1 MDRFHL
7 MSVYVAV
14 AEEEGFSR
22 AARRL
27 GISPPAVTRAVCTL
41 ERELGVKLLTRT
53 TRQIRVTEAGSRYLE
68 DARRILAEVAE
79 AGEAAAG
86 INAAPRGNLAVTA
99 PALFGRMYVMPG
111 MVDYLRRYP
120 DMTVSALFVDR
131 VVNLIDEGLDVG
143 IRIGE
148 LPDSTMRAIRA
159 GQVRRIVCAAPAYLK
174 AHGIP
179 RRPAALARHVV
190 IAASGVS
197 PRAEWKFS
205 GAGKPAVVRIQP
217 RLTVTSN
224 DAAIAAALAGFGVT
238 RLLSYQIAPH
248 LAAGKLKIILG
259 EFEPPPLPI
268 HVLHRE
274 GRQAS
279 AKVRAF
285 VDMIVGQIR
294 ADKTLR

>member
-27 GISPPAVTRAVCTL
+27 GISPPAVTRAVYTL
-41 ERELGVKLLTRT
+41 EHELGVKLLTRT
-53 TRQIRVTEAGSRYLE
+53 TRQIRATEAGSRYLE

-79 AGEAAAG
+79 ADEAAAG
-86 INAAPRGNLAVTA
+86 IHAAPRGNLAVTA

-111 MVDYLRRYP
+111 IVDYLRRHP
-120 DMTVSALFVDR
+120 DVTVSALFVDR

-143 IRIGE
+143 VRIGE

-174 AHGIP
+174 TRGVP
-179 RRPAALARHVV
+179 RRPADLARHVIV
-190 IAASGVS
+190 AASGVA
-197 PRAEWKFS
+197 PLAEWKFS
-205 GAGKPAVVRIQP
+205 DAGKSTVIRIQP

-224 DAAIAAALAGFGVT
+224 DAAIEATLAGFGVT

-285 VDMIVGQIR
+285 VDLIVGQIR

>member
-14 AEEEGFSR
+14 AEAEGFSR

-27 GISPPAVTRAVCTL
+27 GISPPAVTRAVCML

-143 IRIGE
+143 IRIGD

-179 RRPAALARHVV
+179 RRPADLARHVV

-205 GAGKPAVVRIQP
+205 DAGKPAVVRIQP

-224 DAAIAAALAGFGVT
+224 DAAIEAALAGFGVT
-238 RLLSYQIAPH
+238 RLLSYQVTPH

-259 EFEPPPLPI
+259 GFEPPPLPI

>member
-1 MDRFHL
+1 MDHFHL

-14 AEEEGFSR
+14 AEEAGFSR

-27 GISPPAVTRAVCTL
+27 GISPPPRVGAPRPVRSPRRAP
-41 ERELGVKLLTRT
+41 
-53 TRQIRVTEAGSRYLE
+53 
-68 DARRILAEVAE
+68 RRILAEVAE

-111 MVDYLRRYP
+111 IVDYLRRYP

-179 RRPAALARHVV
+179 RRPADLARHVV

-197 PRAEWKFS
+197 PLAEWKFS
-205 GAGKPAVVRIQP
+205 GAGKPAVVGVQP

-238 RLLSYQIAPH
+238 RLLSYQVAPH

-259 EFEPPPLPI
+259 GFEPPPLPI

-274 GRQAS
+274 RRQAS
-279 AKVRAF
+279 AQVR
-285 VDMIVGQIR
+285 
-294 ADKTLR
+294 

>member
-14 AEEEGFSR
+14 AEEESFSR

-27 GISPPAVTRAVCTL
+27 GISPPAVTRSILTL
-41 ERELGVKLLTRT
+41 EDDLGVKLLTRT
-53 TRQIRVTEAGSRYLE
+53 TRQVRVTEAGGRYLE

-79 AGEAAAG
+79 ADEAAAG

-99 PALFGRMYVMPG
+99 PVLFGYMYVMQG
-111 MVDYLRRYP
+111 IVDYLRHYP

-143 IRIGE
+143 VRIGE
-148 LPDSTMRAIRA
+148 LPDSSMRAIRT
-159 GQVRRIVCAAPAYLK
+159 GQVRRVACAAPAYLK
-174 AHGIP
+174 AHGVP
-179 RRPAALARHVV
+179 RRPADLTRHA
-190 IAASGVS
+190 IISASAVS

-205 GAGKPAVVRIQP
+205 DEGKSTAVRIQP

-224 DAAIAAALAGFGVT
+224 RAAVEAALAGFGVT
-238 RLLSYQIAPH
+238 QLLSYQIAPH
-248 LAAGKLKIILG
+248 LAAGTLKIVLG

-285 VDMIVGQIR
+285 VDLTVER
-294 ADKTLR
+294 LRSDKALR

>member
-1 MDRFHL
+1 MDHFHL

-14 AEEEGFSR
+14 AEEAGFSR

-27 GISPPAVTRAVCTL
+27 GISPPAVTRAVHTL
-41 ERELGVKLLTRT
+41 EHELGVKLLTRT

-86 INAAPRGNLAVTA
+86 LNAAPRGNLAVTA

-111 MVDYLRRYP
+111 IVDYLRRYP

-179 RRPAALARHVV
+179 RRPADLARHVV

-197 PRAEWKFS
+197 PLAEWKFS

-238 RLLSYQIAPH
+238 RLLSYQITPH
-248 LAAGKLKIILG
+248 LAAGKLKIILD

>member
-27 GISPPAVTRAVCTL
+27 GISPPAVTRAVYTL
-41 ERELGVKLLTRT
+41 EHELGVKLLTRT
-53 TRQIRVTEAGSRYLE
+53 TRRIRVTEAGSRYLE

-79 AGEAAAG
+79 ADEAAAG
-86 INAAPRGNLAVTA
+86 VNAAPRGTLAVTA
-99 PALFGRMYVMPG
+99 PVLFGRMYVMPG

-148 LPDSTMRAIRA
+148 LPDSTMRAVRA

-179 RRPAALARHVV
+179 RQPADLAHHVV
-190 IAASGVS
+190 IATSGVS
-197 PRAEWKFS
+197 PLAEWRFS
-205 GAGKPAVVRIQP
+205 GEGKPTTVRIQP

-224 DAAIAAALAGFGVT
+224 DAAIEATLAGFGVT

-248 LAAGKLKIILG
+248 LATGKLKIILG

-285 VDMIVGQIR
+285 VDLIVGQIR

>member
-1 MDRFHL
+1 MDHFHL

-14 AEEEGFSR
+14 AEEAGFSR

-27 GISPPAVTRAVCTL
+27 GISPPAVTRAVHTL
-41 ERELGVKLLTRT
+41 EHELGVKLLTRT

-111 MVDYLRRYP
+111 IVDYLRRYP

-179 RRPAALARHVV
+179 RRPADLARHVV

-197 PRAEWKFS
+197 PLAEWKFS

-238 RLLSYQIAPH
+238 RLLSYQITPH
-248 LAAGKLKIILG
+248 LAAGKLKIILD

>member
-131 VVNLIDEGLDVG
+131 VVDLIDEGLDVG

-179 RRPAALARHVV
+179 RRPADLARHVV

-197 PRAEWKFS
+197 PRTEWKFS
-205 GAGKPAVVRIQP
+205 DAGKPAVVRIHP

-259 EFEPPPLPI
+259 GFEPPPLPI

-285 VDMIVGQIR
+285 VDMIVEQIR

>member
-1 MDRFHL
+1 MDHFHL

-179 RRPAALARHVV
+179 RRPADLARHVV

-205 GAGKPAVVRIQP
+205 DAGKPAVVRIQP

-238 RLLSYQIAPH
+238 RLLSYQVTPH

-259 EFEPPPLPI
+259 GFEPPPLPI

>member
-1 MDRFHL
+1 MDHFHL

-14 AEEEGFSR
+14 AEEAGFSR

-27 GISPPAVTRAVCTL
+27 GISPPAVTRAVHTL
-41 ERELGVKLLTRT
+41 EHELGVKLLTRT

-111 MVDYLRRYP
+111 IVDYLRRYP

-174 AHGIP
+174 ARGIP
-179 RRPAALARHVV
+179 RRPADLARHVV

-197 PRAEWKFS
+197 PLAEWKFS

-238 RLLSYQIAPH
+238 RLLSYQITPH
-248 LAAGKLKIILG
+248 LAAGKLKIILD

>member
-27 GISPPAVTRAVCTL
+27 GISPPAVTRAVYTL
-41 ERELGVKLLTRT
+41 EHELGVKLLTRT
-53 TRQIRVTEAGSRYLE
+53 TRRIRVTEAGSRYLE

-79 AGEAAAG
+79 ADEMAAG
-86 INAAPRGNLAVTA
+86 INAAPRGTLAVTA
-99 PALFGRMYVMPG
+99 PVLFGRMYVMPG

-148 LPDSTMRAIRA
+148 LPDSTMRAVRA

-179 RRPAALARHVV
+179 RQPADLAHHVV
-190 IAASGVS
+190 IATSGIS
-197 PRAEWKFS
+197 PLAEWRFS
-205 GAGKPAVVRIQP
+205 GAGKPTVVRIQP

-224 DAAIAAALAGFGVT
+224 DAAIAATLAGFGVT

-248 LAAGKLKIILG
+248 LATGKLKIILG

-274 GRQAS
+274 GRQVS

-285 VDMIVGQIR
+285 VDLIVGQIR

>member
-27 GISPPAVTRAVCTL
+27 GISPPAVTRAVYTL
-41 ERELGVKLLTRT
+41 ERKLGVKLLTRT
-53 TRQIRVTEAGSRYLE
+53 TRRIRVTEAGSRYLE

-79 AGEAAAG
+79 ADEAVAG
-86 INAAPRGNLAVTA
+86 VNAEPRGNLAVTA
-99 PALFGRMYVMPG
+99 PVLFGRMYVMPG
-111 MVDYLRRYP
+111 MVEYLRRYP
-120 DMTVSALFVDR
+120 EMTVSALFVDR
-131 VVNLIDEGLDVG
+131 IVNLIDEGLDVG

-148 LPDSTMRAIRA
+148 LPDSTMRAVRA

-174 AHGIP
+174 ARGTP
-179 RRPAALARHVV
+179 RQPADLARHTV
-190 IAASGVS
+190 IATSSVS
-197 PRAEWKFS
+197 PLAEWRFS
-205 GAGKPAVVRIQP
+205 GAEKPATVRIQP

-224 DAAIAAALAGFGVT
+224 DAAIEAALAGFGVT

-259 EFEPPPLPI
+259 GFEPPPLPI

-279 AKVRAF
+279 AKVRTF
-285 VDMIVGQIR
+285 VDLLVGQIR

>member
-1 MDRFHL
+1 MDHFHL

-14 AEEEGFSR
+14 AEAEGFSR

-111 MVDYLRRYP
+111 MVDYLQRYP

-143 IRIGE
+143 IRIGD

-179 RRPAALARHVV
+179 RRPADLARHVV

-205 GAGKPAVVRIQP
+205 DAGKPAVVRIQP

-224 DAAIAAALAGFGVT
+224 DAAIEAALAGFGVT
-238 RLLSYQIAPH
+238 RLLSYQVTPH

-259 EFEPPPLPI
+259 GFEPPPLPI

>member
-1 MDRFHL
+1 MDHFHL

-111 MVDYLRRYP
+111 LVDYLRRYP

-179 RRPAALARHVV
+179 RRPADLARHVV

-205 GAGKPAVVRIQP
+205 DAGKPAVVRIQP

-238 RLLSYQIAPH
+238 RLLSYQVTPH

-259 EFEPPPLPI
+259 GFEPPPLPI

>member
-1 MDRFHL
+1 MDHFHL

-14 AEEEGFSR
+14 AEAEGFSR

-143 IRIGE
+143 IRIGD

-179 RRPAALARHVV
+179 RRPADLARHVV

-205 GAGKPAVVRIQP
+205 DAGKPAVVRIQP

-224 DAAIAAALAGFGVT
+224 DAAIEAALAGFGVT
-238 RLLSYQIAPH
+238 RLLSYQVTPH

-259 EFEPPPLPI
+259 GFEPPPLPI

>member
-14 AEEEGFSR
+14 AEEESFSR

-27 GISPPAVTRAVCTL
+27 GISPPAVTRAVYTL
-41 ERELGVKLLTRT
+41 EHELGVKLLTRT
-53 TRQIRVTEAGSRYLE
+53 TRRIRVTEAGSRYLE
-68 DARRILAEVAE
+68 DARRILTEVAE
-79 AGEAAAG
+79 ADEAAAG
-86 INAAPRGNLAVTA
+86 VNAAPRGTLAVTA
-99 PALFGRMYVMPG
+99 PVLFGRMYVMPG

-148 LPDSTMRAIRA
+148 LPDSTMRAVRA

-179 RRPAALARHVV
+179 RQPADLAHHVV
-190 IAASGVS
+190 IATSGVS
-197 PRAEWKFS
+197 PLAEWRFS
-205 GAGKPAVVRIQP
+205 GTGKPTTVRIQP

-224 DAAIAAALAGFGVT
+224 DAAIEATLAGFGVT

-248 LAAGKLKIILG
+248 LATGKLKIILG

-285 VDMIVGQIR
+285 VDLIVGQIR